1 MISHNPTVEGID
13 GTNGGVVSVN
23 PDLPTI
29 QISVAGRTSGT
40 LTFTGKSKG
49 SDVYEA
55 FQPALTLD
63 LSTERTAVID
73 GYSLESL
80 SIAVSPG
87 GSTFDVTISQWYT
100 Q

>member
-1 MISHNPTVEGID
+1 MIIHHKVVTLD
-13 GTNGGVVSVN
+13 GTNGGTIQIN
-23 PDLPTI
+23 PDLPNV
-29 QISVAGRTSGT
+29 QIAAAGRATGT

-63 LSTERTAVID
+63 LSTERTVSIE
-73 GYSLESL
+73 GYSLKSL
-80 SIAVSPG
+80 SVAVSVG
-87 GSTFDVTISQWYT
+87 GGDIDVTASQWNT